1 MTRLFFFPRPCPSL
15 LTEIILCQVLIT
27 DVAVEP
33 GSGSQAGH
41 SIILA
46 LFHRCCSV
54 AKLCLTLC
62 EPLDCSTLGFPVL
75 HYLPEFAQTHVHWV
89 LACNVLSVFNWSKWN
104 TCIKAICKLYSTVLK
119 NQITA
124 TTKTV
129 QIFAISVKLNE
140 TEIINNLFH
149 SEEKLSKVFIRCQG
163 QVVLWKIV
171 RKI

>member
-75 HYLPEFAQTHVHWV
+75 HYLPEFAQIHIHWV
-89 LACNVLSVFNWSKWN
+89 SDAIQSSRPLLPSSPPALNLSQHQGLFQWADSSHQVAKVLELRLQHQSFQWIFRVILMELEHLLVYGGFQEMIG
-104 TCIKAICKLYSTVLK
+104 CI
-119 NQITA
+119 
-124 TTKTV
+124 
-129 QIFAISVKLNE
+129 
-140 TEIINNLFH
+140 
-149 SEEKLSKVFIRCQG
+149 
-163 QVVLWKIV
+163 
-171 RKI
+171 

>member
-1 MTRLFFFPRPCPSL
+1 MP
-15 LTEIILCQVLIT
+15 
-27 DVAVEP
+27 
-33 GSGSQAGH
+33 
-41 SIILA
+41 
-46 LFHRCCSV
+46 
-54 AKLCLTLC
+54 
-62 EPLDCSTLGFPVL
+62 GFPVL